1 MSDAIETVRGIITG
15 TPAITAIIGTR
26 VSATVQSQDTLK
38 PSVILSLE
46 QSPVENM
53 SGAPTLYSNT
63 VTAVA
68 VSEISSTEAAQIADL
83 IRDAV
88 AAAGHAFL
96 SKSEAFDP
104 DVTPPLYVATAQ
116 FQVWTNT

>member
-1 MSDAIETVRGIITG
+1 MSDAIETVRGILLA
-15 TPAITAIIGTR
+15 TPAITALVASR
-26 VSATVQSQDTLK
+26 VSATVQSQDTVL
-38 PSVILSLE
+38 PSVVLSLD
-46 QSPVENM
+46 QVPIENM

-63 VTAVA
+63 VTAV
-68 VSEISSTEAAQIADL
+68 VLSEVSSTEAAQIADL

-96 SKSEAFDP
+96 SKAEAFDP
-104 DVTPPLYVATAQ
+104 ESAPPLYVATAQ